1 MGGMRFQMS
10 YAMANFAMFIRLLF
24 FAFREA

>member
-1 MGGMRFQMS
+1 MGGMRFHMA
-10 YAMANFAMFIRLLF
+10 YAMADFAMMTRLLF